1 MEEEIVLKPN
11 LEFHLF
17 RTYKAY
23 EEFRKRKKGKRTC
36 MMMKLGPLTCSLREM
51 AGVERDDYPIVVAM
65 IRERKK
71 REKKTDG

>member
-1 MEEEIVLKPN
+1 MEDEIILKPN

-17 RTYKAY
+17 RNYKAY
-23 EEFRKRKKGKRTC
+23 EEFMKRKKDKRTC

-65 IRERKK
+65 VRARKK
-71 REKKTDG
+71 KERKTDG